1 MSSDRSAL
9 LTQEGETIESSAY
22 AASEPVGFARGIAR
36 PIASGLTIGIIV
48 STWPRLSQTFV
59 LREVLGLERLGLRL
73 RIFSVKVPTDE
84 PVHEEVA
91 QVRAPITY
99 LAFRSSWKPIV
110 NANLRVARELG
121 GQYFRTLFMGLRCV
135 RYGNVLHILRQ
146 FLRGAYVADILRR
159 EPVDH
164 MHAHFATAPATVAM
178 FASELS
184 GTPYT
189 IAVHAND
196 IFVKARG
203 RLLRAKIERAEAVVA
218 NNEHNRQY
226 LMSRFGTLLDGKL
239 PCIYN
244 GLDLSQFNFRWPRA
258 ADAGPPLVL
267 AVGRLVEK
275 KGFEDLVSAVK
286 ILRQHCSRGDAAT
299 RYTVA
304 VSEFGK
310 KIWWEK
316 PSAASESQDCPFRL
330 EIIGSGPLKDRIR
343 AQIRQLDL
351 GDCISLVGAKDQ
363 QVVRAAYQRAA
374 LFVLPCII
382 TSDGDRDGI
391 PNVLYEAMASGTP
404 VISTRVSAIP
414 ELVQSEHN
422 GLLVNPGDP
431 AMLAASMQRLLL
443 DPGLRDRL
451 ARAARDTIE
460 TRFTLERTSRELFEL
475 FEKLQRERTSPA
487 TSTAERKYL
496 SETR

>member
-1 MSSDRSAL
+1 MSPDLNAERR
-9 LTQEGETIESSAY
+9 LTQEADLGLAPEAKTREIPEGTAN
-22 AASEPVGFARGIAR
+22 EPQGFAREIA
-36 PIASGLTIGIIV
+36 PLTSSLTIGVIV

-59 LREVLGLERLGLRL
+59 LREILGLERLGLRL

-84 PVHEEVA
+84 PVHEEVS
-91 QVRAPITY
+91 QVRAPVTY
-99 LAFRSSWKPIV
+99 LAFRSSWKPLV
-110 NANLRVARELG
+110 SANLHLARELG
-121 GQYFRTLFMGLRCV
+121 GQYFRTLFLGLRCI

-159 EPVDH
+159 EPVDC
-164 MHAHFATAPATVAM
+164 MHAHFATAPASVAM
-178 FASELS
+178 FASQLG

-226 LMSRFGTLLDGKL
+226 LISRFGPLLDGKL

-258 ADAGPPLVL
+258 TDAGSPLVL

-275 KGFEDLVSAVK
+275 KGFGDLVSAVK
-286 ILRQHCSRGDAAT
+286 ILRQHG
-299 RYTVA
+299 
-304 VSEFGK
+304 
-310 KIWWEK
+310 
-316 PSAASESQDCPFRL
+316 CPLRL
-330 EIIGSGPLKDRIR
+330 EIIGSGPLKERIW

-351 GDCISLVGAKDQ
+351 EDCVSLVGAKDQ
-363 QVVRAAYQRAA
+363 QAVRSAYQRAA

-391 PNVLYEAMASGTP
+391 PNVLYEAMASGVP

-431 AMLAASMQRLLL
+431 AMLAASIEGLVLN
-443 DPGLRDRL
+443 PGLRDRL

-460 TRFTLERTSRELFEL
+460 KRFTLERTSRELFEL
-475 FEKLQRERTSPA
+475 FEKLQRERYRPA
-487 TSTAERKYL
+487 ASAPELKYVGWK
-496 SETR
+496 R

>member
-1 MSSDRSAL
+1 MHR
-9 LTQEGETIESSAY
+9 LTQDAEIIEIPAN
-22 AASEPVGFARGIAR
+22 AASEPEYLAAVA
-36 PIASGLTIGIIV
+36 PPVSASNLTVGIIV

-73 RIFSVKVPTDE
+73 RIFSVRVPTDE

-91 QVRAPITY
+91 QVKAPITY
-99 LAFRSSWKPIV
+99 LAFHSSWKPIV

-121 GQYFRTLFMGLRCV
+121 AQYFRTLFMGLSCV

-178 FASELS
+178 FANQLS

-244 GLDLSQFNFRWPRA
+244 GLDLSEFNFRWPRA
-258 ADAGPPLVL
+258 ADPGTPLVL

-275 KGFEDLVSAVK
+275 KGFADLVSAVK
-286 ILRQHCSRGDAAT
+286 ILRRQG
-299 RYTVA
+299 
-304 VSEFGK
+304 
-310 KIWWEK
+310 
-316 PSAASESQDCPFRL
+316 CPLRL
-330 EIIGSGPLKDRIR
+330 EIIGSGPLKDQLR
-343 AQIRQLDL
+343 AQIRQLQL

-363 QVVRAAYQRAA
+363 QAVRAAYQRAA

-391 PNVLYEAMASGTP
+391 PNVLYEAMASGAP

-422 GLLVNPGDP
+422 GVLVNPGDP
-431 AMLAASMQRLLL
+431 AMLAASIQRLLL
-443 DPGLRDRL
+443 NPGLRDRL

-460 TRFTLERTSRELFEL
+460 NRFTLERTSRELFEL
-475 FEKLQRERTSPA
+475 FEKLRGETHHPA
-487 TSTAERKYL
+487 TSTPERKYL
-496 SETR
+496 GGAR